1 MAEVKITAATNG
13 GSAAIAGPPSSSANT
28 VLKLPADTGSAGQVL
43 KVKSA
48 NHSATN
54 AELEWA
60 ADSGGLFSSYAI
72 LEDQKS
78 NGTDGGGIS
87 SGSWVK
93 RDLNTEVADPDG
105 IVSLSS
111 DQFTLGAGTYLI
123 KWRAPGYHCNIF
135 VAQLYNATDSSVVA
149 GGDPTYCRDLYHYGY
164 SEGAARITITGD
176 KAFEI
181 QQQVDTTANTNGLGL
196 ASPFNAGVEVYTR
209 VEIYK
214 EA

>member
-1 MAEVKITAATNG
+1 MSEIIVDTLTHSGNSSTANVTLASNG
-13 GSAAIAGPPSSSANT
+13 DVSIAGA
-28 VLKLPADTGSAGQVL
+28 LSAG
-43 KVKSA
+43 SFTGA
-48 NHSATN
+48 
-54 AELEWA
+54 
-60 ADSGGLFSSYAI
+60 GLFSSYAI
-72 LEDQKS
+72 LEDQKA

-135 VAQLYNATDSSVVA
+135 VAQLYNATDSAVVA
-149 GGDPTYCRDLYHYGY
+149 PGDPTYCRDLYHYGY

-181 QQQVDTTANTNGLGL
+181 QQQVNTTANTNGLGL

-214 EA
+214 EAS